1 MSPRNLE
8 RITAGSISSL
18 VGWPKRRLVLFFL
31 GHCGAFRLVHGVF
44 VLLYPTMF
52 PDLALAN
59 PGTLVVATAALA
71 AYHAI
76 SYLVNYVDGAEFE
89 HVGPVTLT
97 VEPYWRTV
105 VLHVAILLGAAGVA
119 AVGAPA
125 GALVVMVLVETV
137 LGLRGHWR
145 EHDRALRR
153 GAPPG

>member
-1 MSPRNLE
+1 
-8 RITAGSISSL
+8 
-18 VGWPKRRLVLFFL
+18 
-31 GHCGAFRLVHGVF
+31 
-44 VLLYPTMF
+44 MF

-97 VEPYWRTV
+97 VEPYRRTV

-119 AVGAPA
+119 AV
-125 GALVVMVLVETV
+125 LVVAVLVKTV
-137 LGLRGHWR
+137 LDLRGHWR